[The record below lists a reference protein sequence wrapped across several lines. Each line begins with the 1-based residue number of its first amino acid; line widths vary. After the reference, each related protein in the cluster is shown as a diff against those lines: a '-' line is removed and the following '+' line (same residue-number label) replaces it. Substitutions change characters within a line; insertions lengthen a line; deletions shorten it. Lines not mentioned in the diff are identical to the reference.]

1 MSTAIHFGIDHFLAT
16 APPTNQRWGLV
27 TNDAA
32 TTRTLHPVR
41 TALLA
46 AGFRIVR
53 LFSPE
58 HGMAA
63 CGADGA
69 AMPHATDALTGLP
82 IVSLYGTAVRPAPA
96 DLRDLDGIIFDLP
109 DVGVRFYTY
118 IWTLSYLLEVC
129 QEQGLPLVV
138 LDRPNPLSGDFSLAE
153 GPLLDEGQA
162 ASFLGRWAIP
172 VRHCLTVGEL
182 ALFWQATRGLAQLDL
197 TVIPAQG
204 WQRHQ
209 FFQDLGLPFVPPS
222 PAISCVESLLTY
234 PTLCLFEGLN
244 LSEGRGTAFPFR
256 VGGAPWLDG
265 LAMAADFNAINLA
278 GVIARPFAFTP
289 MEGLYQG
296 ESCGGIMLHVTDRM
310 VFRPVQAGLWLV
322 ALLKARYPSQ
332 LKWRKYPTLVNK
344 TGENHFD
351 LLTGSPLVRQQLES
365 NLQVFHTQIPGL
377 TQAEGWRAATAPFL
391 IYE

>member
-1 MSTAIHFGIDHFLAT
+1 MSTSIRFGIDHFLAT
-16 APPTNQRWGLV
+16 VLPTNQRWGLV

-32 TTRTLHPVR
+32 TTRTLDPVR

-58 HGMAA
+58 HGIGVS
-63 CGADGA
+63 GADGA

-82 IVSLYGTAVRPAPA
+82 IVSLYGNAVRPTAA
-96 DLRDLDGIIFDLP
+96 DLGELDGIVFDLP

-118 IWTLSYLLEVC
+118 IWTLSYLLEAC

-138 LDRPNPLSGDFSLAE
+138 LDRPNPLSGDLSLAE
-153 GPLLDEGQA
+153 GPLLAEGQA
-162 ASFLGRWAIP
+162 ASFIGRWAMP

-182 ALFWQATRGLAQLDL
+182 ALFWQATRGLNQLDL
-197 TVIPAQG
+197 TVIPVQG

-209 FFQDLGLPFVPPS
+209 FFHDLGLPFVPPS
-222 PAISCVESLLTY
+222 PAISSVETLLTY
-234 PTLCLFEGLN
+234 PALCLLEGLN

-256 VGGAPWLDG
+256 IGGATWLDG
-265 LAMAADFNAINLA
+265 ITLAAEFNATNLA
-278 GVIARPFAFTP
+278 GIKARPFSFTP
-289 MEGLYQG
+289 LEGWYKG
-296 ESCGGIMLHVTDRM
+296 KACGGIMLHVTDRM

-332 LKWRKYPTLVNK
+332 LKWRKYPTSVNK

-351 LLTGSPLVRQQLES
+351 LLTGSPLVRQALMS
-365 NLQVFHTQIPGL
+365 DGALFGTQIPL
-377 TQAEGWRAATAPFL
+377 FTRAEGWRAATAPFL
-391 IYE
+391 LYE